1 MKTHFMEI
9 FTVYIISNSDNIYY
23 KGYTSDISRRLE
35 QHNSPLGKYTSE
47 RGPWALVFKLSFD
60 NKSDALKFEKM
71 LKRQNHNYLDWLIA
85 SHKNELR

>member
-35 QHNSPLGKYTSE
+35 QHNSLLGKYTSE
-47 RGPWALVFKLSFD
+47 RGPWALVFKLSFH

-71 LKRQNHNYLDWLIA
+71 LKRQNHKYLDWLIA
-85 SHKNELR
+85 SHKNELS